1 MLQCTLDNKA
11 PKATAE
17 ETTQGNSRI
26 VQLLGFCNMK
36 YIFTQNFGSVTKGI
50 KKIMQ
55 VTDMNN

>member
-1 MLQCTLDNKA
+1 MLQSTLDNKA

-36 YIFTQNFGSVTKGI
+36 IYSP
-50 KKIMQ
+50 KILE
-55 VTDMNN
+55 V